1 MNNDSMMIN
10 YALSPDREGPGFFRD
25 LIVAHNARCVLEVG
39 SGANPLLPPTF
50 VRERGIAYI
59 TSDIDP
65 TELAKADPVYEAVLL
80 DLTVPI
86 ADPALLGR
94 FDLVFSTMVGEHI
107 PDAHSCHANIFRLLQ
122 PGGYSVHH
130 FASLWTLP
138 FVFNRLL
145 PDSLTDRILDL
156 IHPRDRHQHEK
167 FPAHYDWCRGPSAKM
182 IARFQ
187 KLGFEVVRYTGYFG
201 HGYYSKKLPWLD
213 RLEWCKARF
222 LLNHPIPQLCS
233 FATVVLRKPLAA
245 ASNSEVA

>member
-107 PDAHSCHANIFRLLQ
+107 PDAPQLPRQHLPSPPARRLLR
-122 PGGYSVHH
+122 
-130 FASLWTLP
+130 ASL
-138 FVFNRLL
+138 RLA
-145 PDSLTDRILDL
+145 LDAAL
-156 IHPRDRHQHEK
+156 
-167 FPAHYDWCRGPSAKM
+167 
-182 IARFQ
+182 
-187 KLGFEVVRYTGYFG
+187 
-201 HGYYSKKLPWLD
+201 
-213 RLEWCKARF
+213 RL
-222 LLNHPIPQLCS
+222 QQ
-233 FATVVLRKPLAA
+233 AA
-245 ASNSEVA
+245 A